1 MINTEKYLKLTTV
14 DSVVATE
21 RGLLAQL
28 HGESLRI
35 DVLASDVIRVKIS
48 RGGTFDEAPSHALTP
63 EVAARGALP
72 DQVVPFEF
80 KLNDNEAVIVTADLR
95 VVVGL
100 NPFFVDVWRIDG
112 TAVVETARDS
122 HGQPLAFET
131 LNDAFAIY
139 RKIGANDAVYG
150 LGEKA
155 GRQNRRGRSFT
166 LWNTDVLNPD
176 SSGEFT
182 QGRAKSDPRSDNTS
196 SEFDPFYISIPFFY
210 AQTDS
215 TSAVMGSFVDNPYRG
230 YYDFSGHSE
239 YQIHFDGGQYTEYI
253 FAGPSIAG
261 ILGQYTELTGRA
273 ELPPVWAL
281 GYHQCRWHKYTQ
293 AEVLELGAKHRE
305 LDVPLDTLWLDID
318 YMDGYRVFTWNDEL
332 FPNPGAMLAELAED
346 KLGVITI
353 IDPGVKHDPG
363 YSVHDDG
370 VAKDVFARTA
380 GGGNYIGQVW
390 PGDTLFPDFSKPET
404 REWWG
409 ALNAEHVRSGL
420 AGIWNDMN
428 EPATGNIKSGA
439 MRFSDGKFEHEKFH
453 NQYALLMAMGTV
465 DGLKQAM
472 PELRTFVLSRA
483 GSAGIQRYAANWM
496 GDNFARW
503 DHLWV
508 SIPMGA
514 GLGLSGQ
521 SFVGADIGGFAED
534 TTPELFARWIQY
546 GALTPFARNHS
557 VINTID
563 QYVWSFGQEVL
574 DIAREA
580 LKLRYRLL
588 PYIYSAFVKNNLTG
602 EPIQR
607 PLIFDYQG
615 DPNVRD
621 LDTQYLFGRDLLVA
635 PVLEAGLEAREVY
648 LPAGEWF
655 DLFTDERIVAGDG
668 SAVEGETIHVEL
680 SSESI
685 PVFVRAG
692 AIVPM
697 WAEAPKSAREHY
709 PAVLELHAYVPSS
722 DGTFSSFLQE
732 DDGLTFAA
740 NAEAFVRTELTL
752 TRSGDA
758 LTIAGVAIGSGF
770 AAFKRTT
777 LRIVLHGLATDA
789 APGVIELENSGQSF
803 EVEVRL

>member
-1 MINTEKYLKLTTV
+1 MINTEKYLRFTRV
-14 DSVVATE
+14 DSVAATE
-21 RGLLAQL
+21 RGLLAAL
-28 HGESLRI
+28 HGEGLRI
-35 DVLASDVIRVKIS
+35 DLLASDAIRVKIS
-48 RGGTFDEAPSHALTP
+48 RGGTFDEAPSHALAP
-63 EVAARGALP
+63 EVGARTALP
-72 DQVVPFEF
+72 ENPVPFDFE
-80 KLNDNEAVIVTADLR
+80 LSETTATIVTSDLR

-100 NPFFVDVWRIDG
+100 NPFFVDVWRPDG
-112 TAVVETARDS
+112 TAVVETARDAN
-122 HGQPLAFET
+122 GEPRTFET
-131 LNDAFAIY
+131 LNDAFALY

-176 SSGEFT
+176 ASGEFT
-182 QGRAKSDPRSDNTS
+182 QGLARTDPRSDNTS

-210 AQTDS
+210 AQTDE

-230 YYDFSGHSE
+230 FYDFTGQSE

-253 FAGPSIAG
+253 LAGPSIAD
-261 ILGQYTELTGRA
+261 ILEKYTELTGRA
-273 ELPPVWAL
+273 ELPPMWAL

-318 YMDGYRVFTWNDEL
+318 YMDGYRVFTWNNEL
-332 FPNPGAMLAELAED
+332 FPNPSAMLAELAAD

-363 YSVHDDG
+363 YAVHDDG

-390 PGDTLFPDFSKPET
+390 PGDTLFPDFTKPET

-428 EPATGNIKSGA
+428 EPATGNIKPGA
-439 MRFSDGKFEHEKFH
+439 MRFTDGKFEHEKFH

-465 DGLKQAM
+465 DGLKEVM

-534 TTPELFARWIQY
+534 TNAELFARWIQY

-563 QYVWSFGQEVL
+563 QYAWSFGAEVL

-580 LKLRYRLL
+580 LKLRYRLF

-607 PLIFDYQG
+607 PLIFDYQD
-615 DPNVRD
+615 DPNVRN
-621 LDTQYLFGRDLLVA
+621 LDTEYLFGRDLLVA

-648 LPAGEWF
+648 LPSGEWF
-655 DLFTDERIVAGDG
+655 DFHTDELITAGDG
-668 SAVEGETIHVEL
+668 SANDGETIVVEL
-680 SSESI
+680 SSENI

-709 PAVLELHAYVPSS
+709 PNVLELHAYVPTG
-722 DGTFSSFLQE
+722 DGTFRSFLQE
-732 DDGLTFAA
+732 DDGLTFGA
-740 NAEAFVRTELTL
+740 NAGAFIRTELTL
-752 TRSGDA
+752 TRTGNA
-758 LTIAGVAIGSGF
+758 LTIAGASTGAGF
-770 AAFKRTT
+770 AAFARNT
-777 LRIVLHGLATDA
+777 LRVVLHGINEDD
-789 APGVIELENSGQSF
+789 APGVIELENSGASF
-803 EVEVRL
+803 EVAVQL

>member
-1 MINTEKYLKLTTV
+1 MINTDKYLKFTKI
-14 DSVVATE
+14 DSVAVTD
-21 RGLLAQL
+21 RGLEATL
-28 HGESLRI
+28 HGERLRVDLI
-35 DVLASDVIRVKIS
+35 SSDVLRAQIS
-48 RGGTFDEAPSHALTP
+48 RGGQFDENPSAALAP
-63 EVAARGALP
+63 EVAARHALP
-72 DQVVPFEF
+72 EHLVPFEF
-80 KLNDNEAVIVTADLR
+80 KLDDSQATITTADLR
-95 VVVGL
+95 AVIGID
-100 NPFFVDVWRIDG
+100 PFFLDVYRTDG
-112 TAVVETARDS
+112 TAVVETARDG
-122 HGQPLAFET
+122 HGKIRAFET

-155 GRQNRRGRSFT
+155 GRQNRRGRNFT
-166 LWNTDVLNPD
+166 LWNTDVLSPD
-176 SSGEFT
+176 AAGEFT
-182 QGRAKSDPRSDNTS
+182 AGLEKSDPRSDNTS

-210 AQTDS
+210 AQSDS
-215 TSAVMGSFVDNPYRG
+215 TSDVMGSFVDNPYRAF
-230 YYDFSGHSE
+230 YDFTGHND

-253 FAGPSIAG
+253 FAGPSMSN
-261 ILGQYTELTGRA
+261 ILGQYTALTGRT
-273 ELPPVWAL
+273 ELPPMWAL

-293 AEVLELGAKHRE
+293 AQVLELAAKHRE

-332 FPNPGAMLAELAED
+332 FPNPSQMLSQLAAD

-363 YSVHDDG
+363 YSVYDDG
-370 VAKDVFARTA
+370 VAKNVFARTA
-380 GGGNYIGQVW
+380 SGGHYIGQVW
-390 PGDTLFPDFSKPET
+390 PGDTLFPDFTKPET

-428 EPATGNIKSGA
+428 EPATGNIKPDA
-439 MRFSDGKFEHEKFH
+439 MRFTDGKFGHDKFH
-453 NQYALLMAMGTV
+453 NQYATLMAMGTV
-465 DGLKQAM
+465 DGLKAVM
-472 PELRTFVLSRA
+472 PALRTFVLSRA
-483 GSAGIQRYAANWM
+483 GSPGIQRYAANWM

-534 TTPELFARWIQY
+534 TNAELFARWIQY

-557 VINTID
+557 VINTIN
-563 QYVWSFGQEVL
+563 QYVWSFGDEVL
-574 DIAREA
+574 AIAREA

-588 PYIYSAFVKNNLTG
+588 PYIYSAFVKHNLTG

-607 PLIFDYQG
+607 PLIFDYQH
-615 DPNVRD
+615 DANVRD

-635 PVLEAGLEAREVY
+635 PVLEADLDAREVY

-655 DLFTDERIVAGDG
+655 DLHTDELITAGNG
-668 SAVEGETIHVEL
+668 TEGETITVEL

-709 PAVLELHAYVPSS
+709 PTVLELHAYVPSA
-722 DGTFSSFLQE
+722 DGSWQSMVQE

-740 NAEAFVRTELTL
+740 NVDGFVRNDLTL
-752 TRSGDA
+752 TRDGSTLKISGHA
-758 LTIAGVAIGSGF
+758 TGVGF
-770 AAFKRTT
+770 AEFARTT
-777 LRIVLHGLATDA
+777 LRIVLHGLSSDA
-789 APGVIELENSGQSF
+789 APGVIELENRGESF
-803 EVEVRL
+803 EVEVQL

>member
-1 MINTEKYLKLTTV
+1 MINTEKYLKFTKV
-14 DSVVATE
+14 DSVVSTD
-21 RGLLAQL
+21 RGLLAEL
-28 HGESLRI
+28 HGEHLRI
-35 DVLASDVIRVKIS
+35 DVLASDVIRSKIS
-48 RGGTFDEAPSHALTP
+48 RGGIFDEAPSAALAPAVAATHALP
-63 EVAARGALP
+63 ENP
-72 DQVVPFEF
+72 VPFEF
-80 KLNDNEAVIVTADLR
+80 NLSETEATITTADLR

-112 TAVVETARDS
+112 TPVIETARDAQ
-122 HGQPLAFET
+122 GRVRAFET
-131 LNDAFAIY
+131 LNDAFAVY

-155 GRQNRRGRSFT
+155 GRQNRRGRNFT
-166 LWNTDVLNPD
+166 LWNTDVLSPD
-176 SSGEFT
+176 AAGEFT
-182 QGRAKSDPRSDNTS
+182 QGYAKTDPRSDNTS

-230 YYDFSGHSE
+230 YYDFTGHSD

-253 FAGPSIAG
+253 FAGPSIAK
-261 ILGQYTELTGRA
+261 ILGQYTALTGRT
-273 ELPPVWAL
+273 ELPPMWAL

-305 LDVPLDTLWLDID
+305 LDVPIDTLWLDID

-332 FPNPGAMLAELAED
+332 FPNPSAMLSELAAD

-363 YSVHDDG
+363 YAVYDDG

-380 GGGNYIGQVW
+380 SGGHYIGQVW
-390 PGDTLFPDFSKPET
+390 PGDTLFPDFTKPEA
-404 REWWG
+404 RQWWG

-428 EPATGNIKSGA
+428 EPATGNIKPGA
-439 MRFSDGKFEHEKFH
+439 MRFTDGKFEHEKFH
-453 NQYALLMAMGTV
+453 NQYATLMAMGTV
-465 DGLKQAM
+465 DGLKAVM

-483 GSAGIQRYAANWM
+483 GSPGIQRYAANWM

-563 QYVWSFGQEVL
+563 QYVWSFGEDVL

-588 PYIYSAFVKNNLTG
+588 PYIYSAFVKHNLTG

-607 PLIFDYQG
+607 PLIFDYQA

-635 PVLEAGLEAREVY
+635 PVLEAGLDAREVY

-655 DLFTDERIVAGDG
+655 DFYSDELVMAGNGTDG
-668 SAVEGETIHVEL
+668 SGETITVEL
-680 SSESI
+680 NSESI
-685 PVFVRAG
+685 PLFVRAG

-709 PAVLELHAYVPSS
+709 PAVLELHAYVPSV

-732 DDGLTFAA
+732 DDGMTFAA
-740 NAEAFVRTELTL
+740 NQHEYVRTELTL
-752 TRSGDA
+752 ARAGDRLTVSGTA
-758 LTIAGVAIGSGF
+758 SGAGF
-770 AAFKRTT
+770 AAHSRTT
-777 LRIVLHGLATDA
+777 LRIVLHGINTDA

-803 EVEVRL
+803 EVEVQL

>member
-1 MINTEKYLKLTTV
+1 MINTEKYLKFTKV
-14 DSVVATE
+14 DSVALTD
-21 RGLLAQL
+21 RGLIGQL
-28 HGESLRI
+28 HGESLRV
-35 DVLASDVIRVKIS
+35 DVVATDLVRVKIS
-48 RGGTFDEAPSHALTP
+48 RGGVFDEAPSHALAP
-63 EVAARGALP
+63 DAAATNALP
-72 DQVVPFEF
+72 EHLVPFEF
-80 KLNDNEAVIVTADLR
+80 KLDDAEATITTTDLR
-95 VVVGL
+95 VIVGL
-100 NPFFVDVWRIDG
+100 DPFFVDVFRTDG
-112 TAVVETARDS
+112 SPVVETARDVD
-122 HGQPLAFET
+122 GQIRAFET

-139 RKIGANDAVYG
+139 RKIGASDAIYG

-155 GRQNRRGRSFT
+155 GRQNRRGRNFT
-166 LWNTDVLNPD
+166 LWNTDVLSPD
-176 SSGEFT
+176 ASGEFT
-182 QGRAKSDPRSDNTS
+182 QGLAKSDPRSDNTS

-210 AQTDS
+210 AQNDS

-230 YYDFSGHSE
+230 YYDFTGHSE

-253 FAGPSIAG
+253 FGGPSMAG
-261 ILGQYTELTGRA
+261 ILEKYTELTGRT
-273 ELPPVWAL
+273 ELPPMWAL

-293 AEVLELGAKHRE
+293 AEVLELAAKHRE

-318 YMDGYRVFTWNDEL
+318 YMNGYRVFTWNDEL
-332 FPNPGAMLAELAED
+332 FPDPSSMLAELAAD

-363 YSVHDDG
+363 YAVYDDG

-390 PGDTLFPDFSKPET
+390 PGDTLFPDFTKPET
-404 REWWG
+404 RKWWG

-439 MRFSDGKFEHEKFH
+439 MRFTDGKFEHEKFH
-453 NQYALLMAMGTV
+453 NQYATLMAMGTV
-465 DGLKQAM
+465 DGLKAVM
-472 PELRTFVLSRA
+472 PALRTFVLSRA
-483 GSAGIQRYAANWM
+483 GSPGIQRYAANWM
-496 GDNFARW
+496 GDNFSRW

-508 SIPMGA
+508 SVPMGA

-534 TTPELFARWIQY
+534 TNPELFARWIQY

-557 VINTID
+557 VINTVD
-563 QYVWSFGQEVL
+563 QYAWSFGEEVL

-588 PYIYSAFVKNNLTG
+588 PYIYSAFVKHNLTG

-607 PLIFDYQG
+607 PLIFDYQT

-621 LDTQYLFGRDLLVA
+621 LDTEYLFGRDLLVA

-655 DLFTDERIVAGDG
+655 DFYSDERISAGNGGDG
-668 SAVEGETIHVEL
+668 VGETITVEF
-680 SSESI
+680 SSENI

-709 PAVLELHAYVPSS
+709 PDVLELHAYVPSN
-722 DGTFSSFLQE
+722 DGTWHSFLQE

-740 NAEAFVRTELTL
+740 NTDGFVRTELTL
-752 TRSGDA
+752 TRHGDL
-758 LTIAGVAIGSGF
+758 LTIAGSTSGVGF
-770 AAFKRTT
+770 AAHARTT
-777 LRIVLHGLATDA
+777 LQVVLHGLGDDS
-789 APGVIELENSGQSF
+789 APGVIALENSGQSF

>member
-1 MINTEKYLKLTTV
+1 MINTEKYLKFTRV
-14 DSVVATE
+14 GSVSKTD
-21 RGLLAQL
+21 RGLLAEL
-28 HGESLRI
+28 HGEGLRI
-35 DVLASDVIRVKIS
+35 DVLASDAIRAKIS
-48 RGGTFDEAPSHALTP
+48 RGGVFDEAPSHALTP
-63 EVAARGALP
+63 EMASTGALP
-72 DQVVPFEF
+72 KQPVLFEF
-80 KLNDNEAVIVTADLR
+80 ALNDNEATITTVDLR
-95 VVVGL
+95 IVVGL
-100 NPFFVDVWRIDG
+100 NPFFLDVWRTDG
-112 TAVVETARDS
+112 TPVVETARDAN
-122 HGQPLAFET
+122 GNPRAFET
-131 LNDAFAIY
+131 LNDAFAVY

-166 LWNTDVLNPD
+166 LWNTDVLSPD
-176 SSGEFT
+176 ASGEFT
-182 QGRAKSDPRSDNTS
+182 KDYAKSDPRSDNTS

-215 TSAVMGSFVDNPYRG
+215 TSAVMGSFLDNPYRG
-230 YYDFSGHSE
+230 FYDFTSHSE
-239 YQIHFDGGQYTEYI
+239 YQVHFDGGQYTEYI
-253 FAGPSIAG
+253 FAGPTISG
-261 ILGQYTELTGRA
+261 ILSKYTELTGRA
-273 ELPPVWAL
+273 DLPPMWAL

-332 FPNPGAMLAELAED
+332 FPNPGAMLSELAAD
-346 KLGVITI
+346 KLGAITI

-363 YSVHDDG
+363 YAVHDDG

-390 PGDTLFPDFSKPET
+390 PGDTLFPDFTKPET

-439 MRFSDGKFEHEKFH
+439 MRFTDGKFEHDKFH

-465 DGLKQAM
+465 DGLKEVM

-496 GDNFARW
+496 GDNFSRW

-563 QYVWSFGQEVL
+563 QYVWSFGSEVL

-607 PLIFDYQG
+607 PLIFDYQD

-621 LDTQYLFGRDLLVA
+621 LDTEYLFGRDLLVA
-635 PVLEAGLEAREVY
+635 PVLEAGLESREVY

-655 DLFTDERIVAGDG
+655 DFYSDERILAGDG
-668 SAVEGETIHVEL
+668 TDVVGETITVEL
-680 SSESI
+680 SSDSI

-709 PAVLELHAYVPSS
+709 PAVLELHAYVPSA

-732 DDGLTFAA
+732 DDGLTFGAKTD
-740 NAEAFVRTELTL
+740 AFIRTELTL
-752 TRSGDA
+752 TRAGNT
-758 LTIAGVAIGSGF
+758 LTIVGATTGAGFDAF
-770 AAFKRTT
+770 ARAN
-777 LRIVLHGLATDA
+777 LRIVLHGINEDAT
-789 APGVIELENSGQSF
+789 PGGIELENSGQNF
-803 EVEVRL
+803 EVEVQL

>member
-1 MINTEKYLKLTTV
+1 MINTEKYLKFTRV
-14 DSVVATE
+14 GSVSKTD
-21 RGLLAQL
+21 RGLLAEL
-28 HGESLRI
+28 HGESLRV
-35 DVLASDVIRVKIS
+35 DLLASDAIRAKIS
-48 RGGTFDEAPSHALTP
+48 RGGVFDEAPSHALTP
-63 EVAARGALP
+63 DMTATGALP
-72 DQVVPFEF
+72 EQPVVFEF
-80 KLNDNEAVIVTADLR
+80 TLNDNEATITTADLR

-100 NPFFVDVWRIDG
+100 NPFFLDVWRTDG
-112 TAVVETARDS
+112 TPVVETARDAD
-122 HGQPLAFET
+122 GTPRAFET
-131 LNDAFAIY
+131 LNDAFAVY

-166 LWNTDVLNPD
+166 LWNTDVLSPD
-176 SSGEFT
+176 ASGEFT
-182 QGRAKSDPRSDNTS
+182 KDYAESDPRSDNTS

-210 AQTDS
+210 AQTDA
-215 TSAVMGSFVDNPYRG
+215 TSAVMGSFLDNPYRG
-230 YYDFSGHSE
+230 FYDFTSHSE

-253 FAGPSIAG
+253 FAGPTISG
-261 ILGQYTELTGRA
+261 ILTKYTELTGRA
-273 ELPPVWAL
+273 DLPPMWAL

-293 AEVLELGAKHRE
+293 ADVLALGAKHRE

-332 FPNPGAMLAELAED
+332 FPNPGAMLSELAAD

-363 YSVHDDG
+363 YTVHDDG

-390 PGDTLFPDFSKPET
+390 PGDTLFPDFTKPEA

-439 MRFSDGKFEHEKFH
+439 MRFTDGKFEHDKFH

-465 DGLKQAM
+465 DGLKEVM

-496 GDNFARW
+496 GDNFSRW

-534 TTPELFARWIQY
+534 TNAELFARWIQY

-557 VINTID
+557 VINTVD
-563 QYVWSFGQEVL
+563 QYAWSFGEDVL

-607 PLIFDYQG
+607 PLIFDYQE

-621 LDTQYLFGRDLLVA
+621 LDTEYLFGRDLLVA

-648 LPAGEWF
+648 LPAGEWY
-655 DLFTDERIVAGDG
+655 DLHTDELISAGNGTDG
-668 SAVEGETIHVEL
+668 VGETITVEL

-709 PAVLELHAYVPSS
+709 PAVLELHAYVPSA

-732 DDGLTFAA
+732 DDGLTFGA
-740 NAEAFVRTELTL
+740 NTNSFIRTELTL
-752 TRSGDA
+752 TRAGNT
-758 LTIAGVAIGSGF
+758 LTIAGATTGAGF
-770 AAFKRTT
+770 EAFARTT
-777 LRIVLHGLATDA
+777 LRIVLHGLTEDD
-789 APGVIELENSGQSF
+789 APGVIELENSGASF
-803 EVEVRL
+803 EVEVQL